1 MCAHWSSAYANEK
14 PNIVVTTGMIADA
27 VSNIAEDHV
36 NIKVLMGSGVDPH
49 AYRQTRSDIVS
60 LASQRAKDILD
71 GSEPKLDYDG
81 KPSVIALKEIAEGL
95 IDMSYFDTRR
105 KQQIEDQLSDAIA
118 EEEAIADITAESQ
131 QIIQDDSARNNDSH
145 DDSETMPEETSSQ
158 SPENT
163 EDKLV

>member
-1 MCAHWSSAYANEK
+1 MLIGTNILIYSDLMARVTIEDCLKRIDNAY
-14 PNIVVTTGMIADA
+14 
-27 VSNIAEDHV
+27 
-36 NIKVLMGSGVDPH
+36 
-49 AYRQTRSDIVS
+49 DIVS

-131 QIIQDDSARNNDSH
+131 QIIQDESVANTDSLDN
-145 DDSETMPEETSSQ
+145 SEAIPEETSSQ

-163 EDKLV
+163 EDKPL

>member
-1 MCAHWSSAYANEK
+1 MLIGTNILIYSDVMARVTIEDCLKRIDNAY
-14 PNIVVTTGMIADA
+14 
-27 VSNIAEDHV
+27 
-36 NIKVLMGSGVDPH
+36 
-49 AYRQTRSDIVS
+49 DIVS

-131 QIIQDDSARNNDSH
+131 QITQDDSDTGADSH
-145 DDSETMPEETSSQ
+145 DNSEAVPEETSSQ

-163 EDKLV
+163 EDKPL

>member
-1 MCAHWSSAYANEK
+1 MLIGTNILIYSDLMARVTIEDCLKRIDNAY
-14 PNIVVTTGMIADA
+14 
-27 VSNIAEDHV
+27 
-36 NIKVLMGSGVDPH
+36 
-49 AYRQTRSDIVS
+49 DIVS

-131 QIIQDDSARNNDSH
+131 QIIQDDSDTGADSH
-145 DDSETMPEETSSQ
+145 ENSETVPEETSSQ

-163 EDKLV
+163 EDKPL

>member
-1 MCAHWSSAYANEK
+1 MLIGTNILIYSDLMARVTIEDCLKKIDNAY
-14 PNIVVTTGMIADA
+14 
-27 VSNIAEDHV
+27 
-36 NIKVLMGSGVDPH
+36 
-49 AYRQTRSDIVS
+49 DIVS

-131 QIIQDDSARNNDSH
+131 QIIEDDSAADPDSRNNP
-145 DDSETMPEETSSQ
+145 EAIPEETSSQ
-158 SPENT
+158 SSENT
-163 EDKLV
+163 EDKPL

>member
-1 MCAHWSSAYANEK
+1 MLIGTNILIYSDLMARVTIEDCLKRIDNAY
-14 PNIVVTTGMIADA
+14 
-27 VSNIAEDHV
+27 
-36 NIKVLMGSGVDPH
+36 
-49 AYRQTRSDIVS
+49 DIVS

-131 QIIQDDSARNNDSH
+131 QIIQDDSGTIADSH
-145 DDSETMPEETSSQ
+145 DNSEVVPEETSSQ

-163 EDKLV
+163 EDKPL

>member
-1 MCAHWSSAYANEK
+1 MLIGTNILIYSDLMARVTIEDCLKRIDNAY
-14 PNIVVTTGMIADA
+14 
-27 VSNIAEDHV
+27 
-36 NIKVLMGSGVDPH
+36 
-49 AYRQTRSDIVS
+49 DIVS

-95 IDMSYFDTRR
+95 IDMTYFDTRR

-131 QIIQDDSARNNDSH
+131 QIIQDESVANTDSLDN
-145 DDSETMPEETSSQ
+145 SEAIPEETSSQ

-163 EDKLV
+163 EDKPL

>member
-1 MCAHWSSAYANEK
+1 VTIEDCLKRIDNAY
-14 PNIVVTTGMIADA
+14 
-27 VSNIAEDHV
+27 
-36 NIKVLMGSGVDPH
+36 
-49 AYRQTRSDIVS
+49 DIVS

-105 KQQIEDQLSDAIA
+105 KQQIEDQLSDAIV

-131 QIIQDDSARNNDSH
+131 QIAQDDSDTGADSQ
-145 DDSETMPEETSSQ
+145 DNSEAIPEETSSQ

-163 EDKLV
+163 EDKPL

>member
-1 MCAHWSSAYANEK
+1 MLIGTNILIYSDLMARVTIEDCLKRIDNAY
-14 PNIVVTTGMIADA
+14 
-27 VSNIAEDHV
+27 
-36 NIKVLMGSGVDPH
+36 
-49 AYRQTRSDIVS
+49 DIVS

-118 EEEAIADITAESQ
+118 EEEAIVDITAESQ
-131 QIIQDDSARNNDSH
+131 QITQDESDTGADSYDN
-145 DDSETMPEETSSQ
+145 SEASTEETSSQ

-163 EDKLV
+163 EDKPL